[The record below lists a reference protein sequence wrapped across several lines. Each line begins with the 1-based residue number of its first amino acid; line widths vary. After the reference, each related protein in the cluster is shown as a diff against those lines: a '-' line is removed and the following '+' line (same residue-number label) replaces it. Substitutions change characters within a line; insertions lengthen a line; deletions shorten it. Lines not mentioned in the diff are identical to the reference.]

1 MSLRWIT
8 NVRSSQHRPSKQAS
22 FHSFL
27 QNVVKNDYT
36 GAIDLS
42 YHLNMNHIENDC
54 QYCKFVYENVYF
66 FFDSICQVVQTISI
80 YYGNRVQVRLVTQ
93 IFAFHKRYAGMYY
106 DTLWPL

>member
-1 MSLRWIT
+1 M
-8 NVRSSQHRPSKQAS
+8 RSSQHRPSKQAS

-42 YHLNMNHIENDC
+42 YHLNMNHTENDC
-54 QYCKFVYENVYF
+54 HYCKFVYENVYF
-66 FFDSICQVVQTISI
+66 FFDCVQTISI
-80 YYGNRVQVRLVTQ
+80 YYGTRMQIRLVTQ
-93 IFAFHKRYAGMYY
+93 IFAFHKRYVGMYY

>member
-42 YHLNMNHIENDC
+42 YHFQIRITLKMTVITVNLSMKMYTFSLIPFAKL
-54 QYCKFVYENVYF
+54 CKQFRFIIGLECKL
-66 FFDSICQVVQTISI
+66 D
-80 YYGNRVQVRLVTQ
+80 
-93 IFAFHKRYAGMYY
+93 
-106 DTLWPL
+106 